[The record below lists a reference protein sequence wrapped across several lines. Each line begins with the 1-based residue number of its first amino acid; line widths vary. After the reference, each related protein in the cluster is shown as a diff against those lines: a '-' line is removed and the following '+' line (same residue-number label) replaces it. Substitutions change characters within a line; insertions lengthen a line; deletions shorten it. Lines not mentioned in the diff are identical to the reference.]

1 MDFIP
6 EIVGGEEDEVAPMP
20 ENLDFEPKE
29 KTSLNED
36 DVFDTVEETYEKPK
50 VNSVKPKEMK
60 MKVVKEEPIIPETED
75 EGGLDV
81 EPPSG
86 PPTPKPEVVK
96 PKRRRRG
103 PMTEK
108 QKKALAEGRAKALE
122 TRRKNALLKKE
133 EKEMEKQLKEMERDK
148 KASEIKKWKEKKSAP
163 QQSSPKVPE
172 EKEEP
177 KPTKQQKISRTFTQD
192 EVDEITFKA
201 IQNYDSVRKARK
213 AEKQKQKKIE
223 EEKARET
230 ERLRNIVHRA
240 KPESKVFS
248 LSDIW

>member
-6 EIVGGEEDEVAPMP
+6 EIVGGEEEEVAPMP
-20 ENLDFEPKE
+20 DTLDFEPKE
-29 KTSLNED
+29 KTDLSED
-36 DVFDTVEETYEKPK
+36 DVFDVVEETYEKPK
-50 VNSVKPKEMK
+50 EIK
-60 MKVVKEEPIIPETED
+60 MKVVKEEPIIPETKD

-81 EPPSG
+81 EVGYEPQPPK
-86 PPTPKPEVVK
+86 PKPEEVK

-122 TRRKNALLKKE
+122 TRRKNAELRKQ
-133 EKEMEKQLKEMERDK
+133 EKEMNKQLKEMELDK
-148 KASEIKKWKEKKSAP
+148 KATEIKQWKEKKTTP
-163 QQSSPKVPE
+163 LE
-172 EKEEP
+172 EKEVVVKP
-177 KPTKQQKISRTFTQD
+177 KVDFAKSPKTSRSFTQD

-213 AEKQKQKKIE
+213 VEKQKQKKID